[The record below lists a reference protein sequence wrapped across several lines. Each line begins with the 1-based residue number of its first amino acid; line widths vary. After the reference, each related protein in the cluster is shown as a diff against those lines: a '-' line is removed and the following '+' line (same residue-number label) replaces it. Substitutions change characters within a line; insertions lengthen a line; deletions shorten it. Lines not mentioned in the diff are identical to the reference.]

1 MLHPSL
7 HFHGC
12 LSPRPSLAAPASP
25 YFSRATLLHLYRR
38 SIILSLRIHSPLY
51 IYLYHYS
58 LLFTNISTMAASTSA
73 NLSQTVA
80 HAISFLTRPL
90 MDSLS
95 ASTITKLQMILEAN
109 LIPYYAPTWDVKE
122 PLRGSGRRCLTLSPS
137 TLPPRPIY
145 ATCNAVNIPWDQ
157 WITAL
162 GGREF
167 DFFVDP
173 GCVSLRF
180 TGAPGSESKLIT
192 VWADELPSPAVATPN
207 PRYPA
212 QFALPRKTFSQQL
225 SEVDAE
231 EDEELF
237 TMIAD
242 QVRAPTWLT
251 PVVDKYPVAIRST
264 SPLSSVTPTSR
275 CSSRSSNSS
284 SGFSYETS
292 SSGSSK
298 SGGEY
303 KQSRRE
309 RARQSRV
316 FVDTSKTEVTPY
328 DGGKTTVLTGGVML
342 GGGPK
347 AKKSTKQ
354 QQQAPMTTCNSWRS
368 VRV

>member
-1 MLHPSL
+1 
-7 HFHGC
+7 
-12 LSPRPSLAAPASP
+12 
-25 YFSRATLLHLYRR
+25 
-38 SIILSLRIHSPLY
+38 
-51 IYLYHYS
+51 
-58 LLFTNISTMAASTSA
+58 MAASTSA

-90 MDSLS
+90 MDRLP

-109 LIPYYAPTWDVKE
+109 LIPYYASSWDVRE

-137 TLPPRPIY
+137 SQPPRPIY
-145 ATCNAVNIPWDQ
+145 ATCTAVNISWNQ
-157 WITAL
+157 WMTAL

-173 GCVSLRF
+173 GCVSLRL
-180 TGAPGSESKLIT
+180 TGASGSESKLIT
-192 VWADELPSPAVATPN
+192 IWADELPSPAVITPN

-212 QFALPRKTFSQQL
+212 QFALPRKTLSQQL
-225 SEVDAE
+225 SEADAE
-231 EDEELF
+231 EDEQLF
-237 TMIAD
+237 AMIAD

-251 PVVDKYPVAIRST
+251 PVVDKFPVAVRST
-264 SPLSSVTPTSR
+264 SPLSSISPTSR

-292 SSGSSK
+292 SSGSSQSK
-298 SGGEY
+298 SGEY

-316 FVDTSKTEVTPY
+316 FIDTTKTDVTPY

-342 GGGPK
+342 GGPK
-347 AKKSTKQ
+347 TKVTKQ
-354 QQQAPMTTCNSWRS
+354 QQQAPLTTCNSWRS

>member
-1 MLHPSL
+1 
-7 HFHGC
+7 
-12 LSPRPSLAAPASP
+12 
-25 YFSRATLLHLYRR
+25 
-38 SIILSLRIHSPLY
+38 
-51 IYLYHYS
+51 
-58 LLFTNISTMAASTSA
+58 MAASTSA

-80 HAISFLTRPL
+80 HAVSFLTRPL
-90 MDSLS
+90 MDSLP
-95 ASTITKLQMILEAN
+95 ASTATKLQMILEAN

-145 ATCNAVNIPWDQ
+145 ATCSAVNIPWTQ
-157 WITAL
+157 WITSL

-180 TGAPGSESKLIT
+180 TGLPGSESKLVT
-192 VWADELPSPAVATPN
+192 VWADELPSPAVVTPN

-212 QFALPRKTFSQQL
+212 EFAMPRKTLSQQL

-231 EDEELF
+231 EDEQLF
-237 TMIAD
+237 AMIAD
-242 QVRAPTWLT
+242 HVRAPTWLT
-251 PVVDKYPVAIRST
+251 PMADKFPVAVRST
-264 SPLSSVTPTSR
+264 SPLSSISPTSR
-275 CSSRSSNSS
+275 CSSRSSTSS

-292 SSGSSK
+292 SSGSSQSK
-298 SGGEY
+298 LSEY

-316 FVDTSKTEVTPY
+316 YIDTSKTEVTPY

-342 GGGPK
+342 GSGPK
-347 AKKSTKQ
+347 AKKVTKQ